1 MVMKRKIVKIFILV
15 LCCIISLTAISLADI
30 SEFDGKIS
38 GDAANNSRGI
48 IVKIIATA
56 LNTTRIVGIAI
67 AVIMLLV
74 VACKYIIASA
84 GDKADIK
91 KYATNYVIGALVLFG
106 ASGIITIV
114 KNFVEGS
121 FE

>member
-1 MVMKRKIVKIFILV
+1 MKRKIIKIFILL
-15 LCCIISLTAISLADI
+15 LCCIISLTVISLADV
-30 SEFDGKIS
+30 SDFDGEIS
-38 GDAANNSRGI
+38 GDAANSSREI
-48 IVKIIATA
+48 IVKVIATI
-56 LNTTRIVGIAI
+56 LSTIRIVGIAI
-67 AVIMLLV
+67 AVIMLLT

-84 GDKADIK
+84 GDRADIK
-91 KYATNYVIGALVLFG
+91 KYAINYVIGALILFG